1 MCMKNTM
8 IPNEYECSAC
18 KTILS
23 TKGGFFSLTDQPIQS
38 LANCTMNG
46 KKKIKNP
53 QTCLDFGKVLLS
65 KDVLRL
71 QIQRVHG
78 NEKANGG
85 FQLEFVSISQVINHM
100 TCYKSE
106 SFHWWKIYFQ

>member
-1 MCMKNTM
+1 MNMNVLHAKQYYQQK
-8 IPNEYECSAC
+8 EF
-18 KTILS
+18 
-23 TKGGFFSLTDQPIQS
+23 FFSHRS
-38 LANCTMNG
+38 ANCTMNG

-53 QTCLDFGKVLLS
+53 QTCLNFGKVLLS

-85 FQLEFVSISQVINHM
+85 FQLEFVSISRVINHM
-100 TCYKSE
+100 TCYKLE